1 MSYKIFSDLIN
12 KEKLSSCVLCYGTEV
27 YLIDKSV
34 KNIKNKYITKDYE
47 DMNYVEFDKIDAD
60 FHLFYE
66 SITTLP
72 FISDKKLC
80 VVKEADFLTST
91 GSLDKKDEDKIL
103 DIIEKNYESCIIVF
117 LVKGGKPDA
126 RKRIVKKLKEKNSVF
141 EINKLS
147 EVELNKYI
155 VDYFKKNDVAISLP
169 DSNYISNNSGY
180 LEYESI
186 ITLYDV
192 NNELDKLV
200 SYCMDTKVVQRD
212 DIDNIMIISIE
223 SNIFKLVDYVCEGR
237 KEKAYEILEEMLL
250 NNVPE
255 QFIIH
260 MITRQY
266 RMLYQYILLYNKG
279 YNIDA
284 IMSEMKIKK
293 FIAIKLSQLTKN
305 LTLKKIEIY
314 MDKFLEI
321 DRKIKVGELD
331 KKVGLEIITNGTI
344 F

>member
-1 MSYKIFSDLIN
+1 MSYKNITDLIN
-12 KEKLSSCVLCYGTEV
+12 KDKIPTCVLFYGEEV
-27 YLIDKSV
+27 YLIDKSI
-34 KNIKNKYITKDYE
+34 KNIKSKYINKDYE
-47 DMNYVEFDKIDAD
+47 DMNYVEYDKIDFD
-60 FHLFYE
+60 FNLFYE
-66 SITTLP
+66 SITTTP

-80 VVKEADFLTST
+80 VVREANFLTST
-91 GSLDKKDEDKIL
+91 GSMNKKDEDKII
-103 DIIEKNYESCIIVF
+103 DIIENNYDSCIIVF
-117 LVKGGKPDA
+117 LIRGGKPDA

-141 EINKLS
+141 EVNKLS

-155 VDYFKKNDVAISLP
+155 VDYFNKHNIKISLS
-169 DSNYISNNSGY
+169 DANYISNNSGY
-180 LEYESI
+180 LEYESL

-192 NNELDKLV
+192 NNELDKLK
-200 SYCMDTKVVQRD
+200 SYCMDTQLIIKD
-212 DIDNIMIISIE
+212 DIDNLMIISIE
-223 SNIFKLVDYVCEGR
+223 SNIFKLVDYVCEGS

-255 QFIIH
+255 QYIIH

-266 RMLYQYILLYNKG
+266 RMLYQYILLYDKG
-279 YNIDA
+279 YNMDYI
-284 IMSEMKIKK
+284 INKMKIKK
-293 FIAIKLSQLTKN
+293 FIAIKLSKLTKN
-305 LTLKKIEIY
+305 LTLNKIESY